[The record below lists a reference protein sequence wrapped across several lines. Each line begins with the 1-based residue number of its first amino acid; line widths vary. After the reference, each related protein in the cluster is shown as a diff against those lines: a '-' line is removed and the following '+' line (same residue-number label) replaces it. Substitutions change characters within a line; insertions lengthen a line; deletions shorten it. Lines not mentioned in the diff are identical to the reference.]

1 MKESV
6 TKRQG
11 WIGAFIDK
19 KLVGISILRADSYR
33 SGEARFNGAYA
44 IPEFR
49 KQGIGSALMNATI
62 REAKKRSQ
70 NTMRVYTLA
79 FLDHLAPGA
88 VLYLKT
94 GGRIEAEYLQLQK
107 RGLDF

>member
-1 MKESV
+1 MPDLVIRNLTTTDEPLFLQMQIQAFKGLEYLRV
-6 TKRQG
+6 KR
-11 WIGAFIDK
+11 
-19 KLVGISILRADSYR
+19 DSM
-33 SGEARFNGAYA
+33 EHTRF
-44 IPEFR
+44 PEFR

-62 REAKKRSQ
+62 REAKKRNQ

-94 GGRIEAEYLQLQK
+94 GARIEGEYLQLQK
-107 RGLDF
+107 RG

>member
-1 MKESV
+1 MSWLAL

-11 WIGAFIDK
+11 WIGVFIDK
-19 KLVGISILRADSYR
+19 KLVGLSILRPDWYG
-33 SGEARFNGAYA
+33 SGEARFDGAYA

-62 REAKKRSQ
+62 REACNKNQ

-79 FLDHLAPGA
+79 YLDYLAPGA

-94 GGRIEAEYLQLQK
+94 GGRIEGEYLQLQK
-107 RGLDF
+107 RS